1 MWWLEQDR
9 TRRLAVRL
17 ACIAGLGGLTA
28 GCFQPVYGNVSLTG
42 SPPIAP
48 ALAGVDVAQIPEPS
62 GSSIA
67 RVAVET
73 RNQLLFNLTGGAE
86 PPPATHRL
94 AIQMTSSRQS
104 VIVDIVSG
112 RPDTEDYGLNATYT
126 LTEIKTGKQ
135 VVTGNTFAR
144 VSYDIPGQAQRFARA
159 RALRDSED
167 RAAKLI
173 ADNIRTRLASYF
185 VAGT

>member
-1 MWWLEQDR
+1 MWWLEQGR

-17 ACIAGLGGLTA
+17 ACIACLGGLVA
-28 GCFQPVYGNVSLTG
+28 GCFQPIYGEVSLTN
-42 SPPIAP
+42 SPAIAP
-48 ALAGVDVAQIPEPS
+48 ALAGVDVAQIAAPS
-62 GSSIA
+62 GSPEA

-94 AIQMTSSRQS
+94 VVRMSSSRLS
-104 VIVDIVSG
+104 VIVDIASG
-112 RPDTEDYGLNATYT
+112 RPDVEDYGLNVSYT
-126 LTEIKTGKQ
+126 LTEIKTGKP
-135 VVTGNTFAR
+135 VVNGNTFAR
-144 VSYDIPGQAQRFARA
+144 VSYDIPGLAQRFARA
-159 RALRDSED
+159 RALRDAED

-173 ADNIRTRLASYF
+173 ADNIRSRLASYF